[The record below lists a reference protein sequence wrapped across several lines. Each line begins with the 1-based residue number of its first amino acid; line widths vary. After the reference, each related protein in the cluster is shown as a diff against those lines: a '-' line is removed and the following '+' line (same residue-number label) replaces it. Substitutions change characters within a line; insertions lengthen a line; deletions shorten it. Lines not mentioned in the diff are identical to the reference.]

1 MMLTRLLQAEPALLL
16 VYVLASVAGLHLL
29 KLSGGSLLSARFLCG
44 LGLHACGFL
53 IWYALLTR
61 MPLSVAFPLA
71 AGALMI
77 GTQVS
82 GYFFL
87 EETLSGR
94 HLVGVLMILTG
105 LVMIS
110 PSPD

>member
-1 MMLTRLLQAEPALLL
+1 MLTRMLPAELVLLL
-16 VYVLASVAGLHLL
+16 AYVSASVVGLHLL
-29 KLSGGSLLSARFLCG
+29 KLSGGSLLSARFACG

-77 GTQVS
+77 GTQIS
-82 GYFFL
+82 GFFFL
-87 EETLSGR
+87 EEALGSR
-94 HLVGVLMILTG
+94 HLMGVLLILAG
-105 LVMIS
+105 LVMVS
-110 PSPD
+110 PAAD

>member
-1 MMLTRLLQAEPALLL
+1 MILTRMVAMLLA
-16 VYVLASVAGLHLL
+16 YVLASVVGLHLL
-29 KLSGGSLLSARFLCG
+29 KLSGGAVLSARFVCG

-77 GTQVS
+77 GTQIS

-87 EETLSGR
+87 EEALGAR
-94 HLVGVLMILTG
+94 HLLGVLIILTG
-105 LVMIS
+105 LVVIS
-110 PSPD
+110 PATD